1 MKIKKA
7 FDICKKMHEI
17 STFTVPGCEQW
28 LTNGLAAWPLC
39 GVPELSEEYIC
50 QLYDINDKQREKISF
65 HINME
70 IPKNYCFNDSD
81 RFEVPAQPLNT
92 DIAIKGK
99 GILRPLLFERGLV
112 LIEKIFMEPLT
123 DSQEEDITYWI
134 RYADTDN
141 IYVAVKVGLLLYAI
155 IVPTDLADTD
165 YTEIKSIYTAATA
178 TMNNR
183 ALKQNAEQQDISINR
198 T

>member
-7 FDICKKMHEI
+7 FDICKKMHDI
-17 STFTVPGCEQW
+17 STFTVPGGEQW
-28 LTNGLAAWPLC
+28 LTNGYAIWPLS

-81 RFEVPAQPLNT
+81 RFEVPAQPLSM
-92 DIAIKGK
+92 DIVIKGK

-112 LIEKIFMEPLT
+112 LIEKRFTEPLT

-134 RYADTDN
+134 RYADNDN
-141 IYVAVKVGLLLYAI
+141 VYVAVKVGLLLYAI
-155 IVPTDLADTD
+155 IVPTTLTDTD
-165 YTEIKSIYTAATA
+165 YTGIKSIYTAATV
-178 TMNNR
+178 TMNDR
-183 ALKQNAEQQDISINR
+183 ALKQNTKQ
-198 T
+198 

>member
-7 FDICKKMHEI
+7 FDICKKMHDI
-17 STFTVPGCEQW
+17 STFTIPGYEQW
-28 LTNGLAAWPLC
+28 LTNGFAAWPLC

-81 RFEVPAQPLNT
+81 RFEVPAQPLSMN
-92 DIAIKGK
+92 IVIKGK
-99 GILRPLLFERGLV
+99 GILQPLLFERGLV
-112 LIEKIFMEPLT
+112 LIEKRFTEPLM

-141 IYVAVKVGLLLYAI
+141 VYVAVKVGLLLYAI
-155 IVPTDLADTD
+155 IVPTVLTDTD
-165 YTEIKSIYTAATA
+165 YTGIKSIYTAATV
-178 TMNNR
+178 TMNDR
-183 ALKQNAEQQDISINR
+183 AFKQNDEQQEHSS
-198 T
+198 